1 MATKQKCIFYKSTL
15 FFIIIFLT
23 LCHFDFAQKKFIK
36 QNDEASTSREAAYG
50 LIKRILPN
58 DVQHFRIEVIPKIK
72 DKDVFEIESRDGYII
87 LKGSDGVSVAS
98 ALNYYLKKFAHCQIS
113 WNGNNLN
120 IPHPLPIVPG
130 KIQKISPYKYR
141 YYFNYCTFNYTAS
154 WWDWQRWQK
163 EIDFMAL
170 NGINMPLAL
179 VGQNAIWQQVYK
191 SMGFTEKD
199 LESFFSGP
207 AYFSWF
213 WMGNL
218 DGYGGPLPE
227 SWIKSHEELQK
238 KILKREREFG
248 MTPVLPSFTGHV
260 PPAFKEKFP
269 QTKLI
274 KTHWVGGFNDVY
286 SIDPTDTMFTYIG
299 KKFMT
304 EQIKVYGTNH
314 LYSSDTFNE
323 NRPPTNDSTF
333 LNNIGKKVYLSMADV
348 DPKAVWVM
356 QGWLFYNQSDFWQP
370 TQIKAL
376 LSSVPDDKM
385 IILDLWSEVN
395 PVWNRTEAYYG
406 KPWIW
411 CMLHNFGGRIDM
423 FGNMKEIAEGPSQA
437 LHSSKAGKMVGIGIT
452 AEGIEQN
459 PAVYE
464 LMLDNVWR
472 DDPTDLSNW
481 LKQYTFS
488 RYGKQNV
495 MAEKAWKI
503 LLQTVY
509 DTNASQ
515 GRESTI
521 TERPTFDMKTNVT
534 FETLPPPYNAKDL
547 LPAWSD
553 LISSADEL
561 KNSGGF
567 QYDLVDVSRQVL
579 ADYGDYLYQKF
590 SEAYEQQ
597 NLNSFRKYSRRYI
610 SLIDDLDKLLATR
623 KDFLLGRWLD
633 AAKGWATD
641 KQEKILYEKNAR
653 DLITLWGD
661 KDSRLYDYA
670 QKQWSGLLKGF
681 YKKRWV
687 LFLNYVINDMKLK
700 KKINQKII
708 SEKLKNLE
716 WKWVNGHESYPTDPA
731 GNSILTSQK
740 MYRKY
745 YKVIKAAYSTSGM
758 KAE

>member
-1 MATKQKCIFYKSTL
+1 MATKQKGIFYKSTL

-87 LKGSDGVSVAS
+87 LKGSDGVSIAS

-260 PPAFKEKFP
+260 PPAFKEKLP

-333 LNNIGKKVYLSMADV
+333 LNNIGKKVYLSMADA

-423 FGNMKEIAEGPSQA
+423 FGNMKEIAEGPLQA

-472 DDPTDLSNW
+472 DGPADLSNW

-495 MAEKAWKI
+495 MAEKAWEI

-515 GRESTI
+515 GREPTI

-534 FETLPPPYNAKDL
+534 FETLPPSYNANDL

-597 NLNSFRKYSRRYI
+597 NLNNFRKYSRRYI

-641 KQEKILYEKNAR
+641 KKEKILYEKNAR
-653 DLITLWGD
+653 DIITLWGD

-681 YKKRWV
+681 YKKRWI
-687 LFLNYVINDMKLK
+687 LFFNSVIRDMKYK
-700 KKINQKII
+700 KKINKIAI
-708 SEKLKNLE
+708 TEKLKNLE
-716 WKWVNGHESYPTDPA
+716 WKWINGHEAYTGVPA
-731 GNSILTSQK
+731 GNPILSSK
-740 MYRKY
+740 EMYRKY
-745 YKVIKAAYSTSGM
+745 FKVIKAAYSTSGM